1 MGWPTAAGWFGPAL
15 AAGGPGERGP
25 PVGPVVWMTSKL
37 VMLTLV
43 RSLKQLAGQRSSG
56 VTEMEKKFP
65 LSATI
70 APYFLRPSSNAF
82 SSFVQ
87 FDGMTKL
94 DLSRNRWP
102 MAGRFTFV
110 LAPGAAKWVAG

>member
-37 VMLTLV
+37 VMLMLV

-56 VTEMEKKFP
+56 VTEMEKKLP

-70 APYFLRPSSNAF
+70 APYFCKPSRMAF
-82 SSFVQ
+82 SSMVQ
-87 FDGMTKL
+87 LVGMTKL
-94 DLSRNRWP
+94 DLRRKRWP
-102 MAGRFTFV
+102 IDGRLTFV
-110 LAPGAAKWVAG
+110 LEEGAA